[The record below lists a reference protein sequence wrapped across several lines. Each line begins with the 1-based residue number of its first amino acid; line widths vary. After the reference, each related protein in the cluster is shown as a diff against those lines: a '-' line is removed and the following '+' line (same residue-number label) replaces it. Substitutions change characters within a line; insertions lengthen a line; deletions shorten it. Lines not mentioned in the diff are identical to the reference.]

1 MKTSQ
6 NLNFIVFILTMLWM
20 TPVFAQTPI
29 QYYRP
34 DGQPGLNVFETSKT
48 DTVVY
53 DGLKVKV
60 GGDFAMQFQ
69 SINQSNDADNMTEL
83 GSNLNLP
90 TANLNLDV
98 QLEDGLRMHLRTYL
112 SARHHEEAWVKGG
125 YLQMDNLNFVSD
137 GFLSGFMEVATIR
150 VGMDEFNYGD
160 AHFRRTDNGRA
171 TYNPFVGNYIMDAF
185 STEAFF
191 EVNLQKNGL
200 IGVLGVTNGKLNQNV
215 TVNDNTDNK
224 LSFFG
229 KLGYDNQINDDLRFR
244 LTGSWYINKGAT
256 TGTYLYGGD
265 RAGSR
270 YYKVTDYFTG
280 ETDPN
285 SGAPIVSSSDFG
297 GRFNARYSEI
307 TAIQFNPFVKYKGL
321 EFFGIYEIASGGGD
335 GEGSMTQVAG
345 EAIYRLGQNEQFYLG
360 GRYNMVKGN
369 TVDGAPDLEIKRF
382 NFGGGW
388 FLTKNVVTKL
398 EYVNQTYGGE
408 GYEGNAQFQGA
419 EFKGFVI
426 EAAISF

>member
-6 NLNFIVFILTMLWM
+6 KLNFFVLAITIFLV
-20 TPVFAQTPI
+20 TPSFAQTSI

-34 DGQPGLNVFETSKT
+34 DGQLGLNVFETSKT

-53 DGLKVKV
+53 EGLKVKI

-69 SINQSNDADNMTEL
+69 SINQSNDADNLTEL

-98 QLEDGLRMHLRTYL
+98 QLEDGLRIHLRTYL
-112 SARHHEEAWVKGG
+112 SARHHEESWVKGG
-125 YLQMDNLNFVSD
+125 YMQMDNLNFISD
-137 GFLSGFMEVATIR
+137 GFLSGLMEIAAIR

-160 AHFRRTDNGRA
+160 AHFRRTDNARA

-200 IGVLGVTNGKLNQNV
+200 IGVLGFTNGKLNQNV
-215 TVNDNTDNK
+215 TVNDNSDNK
-224 LSFFG
+224 VSFFG
-229 KLGYDNQINDDLRFR
+229 KLGYDNQINDDLRLR
-244 LTGSWYINKGAT
+244 LTGSWYINKGTT
-256 TGTYLYGGD
+256 TGTWLYGGD
-265 RAGSR
+265 RAGAR
-270 YYKVTDYFTG
+270 YYHVTDYMYDDGTG
-280 ETDPN
+280 N
-285 SGAPIVSSSDFG
+285 IVTASSDFG
-297 GRFNARYSEI
+297 GRFNARFTKL
-307 TAIQFNPFVKYKGL
+307 TAIQINPFVKYKGL
-321 EFFGIYEIASGGGD
+321 EFFGIYEIASGSAT

-345 EAIYRLGQNEQFYLG
+345 EAIYRLGQNDQFYLG

-369 TVDGAPDLEIKRF
+369 TIDGAPDLEIKRF
-382 NFGGGW
+382 NIGGGW
-388 FLTKNVVTKL
+388 FLTKNVITKL

-408 GYEGNAQFQGA
+408 GYEGNTQFDGF